1 MMADQQTAK
10 LYAPDA
16 IHLIRT
22 TQQMNLQLSSMA
34 DQKASILMGA
44 TFVIF
49 TISLNQASRGN
60 LDPALIVLGASAF
73 VAAMFA
79 ILAVIPAVAPR
90 TGARPNLLFFGSFTD
105 LAEEEYIERLVE
117 GLGEEDEII
126 RRMARDI
133 YQNGAVLR
141 FKKYR
146 YLRLAYLTF
155 LIGLVATV
163 VVFVG
168 QRVSI

>member
-1 MMADQQTAK
+1 MANQQHTK

-22 TQQMNLQLSSMA
+22 TQQMHLQLSSMA

-73 VAAMFA
+73 VSAVLA
-79 ILAVIPAVAPR
+79 ILAVIPAVAPKPD
-90 TGARPNLLFFGSFTD
+90 AAPNLLFFGSFTAMRED
-105 LAEEEYIERLVE
+105 DYIDRLVA

-146 YLRLAYLTF
+146 YLRMAYLMF

-168 QRVSI
+168 QRL